1 MNKCK
6 LHIKSSEK
14 CAEQFC
20 TYRCILMTKGLK
32 ISGCRFKTEVKKV
45 DIYRKDLF
53 IGVDYILNLG
63 FFRCGISG
71 GLWCDSFVELP
82 IS

>member
-1 MNKCK
+1 M
-6 LHIKSSEK
+6 
-14 CAEQFC
+14 
-20 TYRCILMTKGLK
+20 
-32 ISGCRFKTEVKKV
+32 KKV

-53 IGVDYILNLG
+53 IVVDYILNFG
-63 FFRCGISG
+63 FFLCGISG